1 MYRGRLFFGVMLLGV
16 VSLLGGCAESPPS
29 EGPDVVD
36 EEADLLGRIADV
48 QPSQEA
54 GTPGHILVDSPGD
67 KTADKYVVAVT
78 EETLILRQEGE
89 SQRQVS
95 FEALEAGQQVQLW
108 FTGPVMESYP
118 AQARARQIV
127 ITD

>member
-1 MYRGRLFFGVMLLGV
+1 MHTGYLHLGLVVLSAIALF
-16 VSLLGGCAESPPS
+16 GGCAEGPDS
-29 EGPDVVD
+29 EGPDAVD
-36 EEADLLGRIADV
+36 EEPDLIGKIADV

-54 GTPGHILVDSPGD
+54 GTAGHILVEAPGD
-67 KTADKYVVAVT
+67 RTADKYMVSVT
-78 EETLILRQEGE
+78 EETLILQQEGKG
-89 SQRQVS
+89 QRQVS
-95 FEALEAGQQVQLW
+95 FEALEAGQRVELW

>member
-1 MYRGRLFFGVMLLGV
+1 LNRRRLYLGIMVLSIVALLA
-16 VSLLGGCAESPPS
+16 GCAESPAA
-29 EGPDVVD
+29 EGPDAVD
-36 EEADLLGRIADV
+36 GEPDLIGKVTDV

-54 GTPGHILVDSPGD
+54 GRPGHILVESPGD
-67 KTADKYVVAVT
+67 KTADKYVVAVM
-78 EETLILRQEGE
+78 EETLILQQEE
-89 SQRQVS
+89 ENQRQVS

-127 ITD
+127 IMD

>member
-1 MYRGRLFFGVMLLGV
+1 MYRGRLYLGIMVLGV
-16 VSLLGGCAESPPS
+16 VSLLAGCAETPAA
-29 EGPDVVD
+29 EGPQGTD

-48 QPSQEA
+48 QPAQET
-54 GTPGHILVDSPGD
+54 GTPGHILVESPGD
-67 KTADKYVVAVT
+67 RTADKYMVAVT
-78 EETLILRQEGE
+78 EETLILQQEGE
-89 SQRQVS
+89 NQRQVS

>member
-1 MYRGRLFFGVMLLGV
+1 MVLGV
-16 VSLLGGCAESPPS
+16 ISLLPGCAETPPS
-29 EGPDVVD
+29 EGPQGTD

-67 KTADKYVVAVT
+67 KTADKYVVAVP
-78 EETLILRQEGE
+78 EEALILQQEGE
-89 SQRQVS
+89 DQRQMS